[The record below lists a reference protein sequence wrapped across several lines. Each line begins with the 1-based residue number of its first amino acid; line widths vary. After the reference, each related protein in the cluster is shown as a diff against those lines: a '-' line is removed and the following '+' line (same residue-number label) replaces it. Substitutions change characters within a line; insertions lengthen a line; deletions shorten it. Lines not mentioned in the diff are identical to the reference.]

1 MIVGTGVITYMNYN
15 IGSDYRGAMQGF
27 IIQYPPDYHIY
38 R

>member
-1 MIVGTGVITYMNYN
+1 MIVGTGVITYLNYN
-15 IGSDYRGAMQGF
+15 IGTDNRGAMQGF